1 MRRIREMGKII
12 GGIVIGLI
20 VVIAIA
26 VGVLYFNLDKVI
38 IAAVEE
44 YGSEVTKTDVVLQ
57 EVDLDLTSGKGAL
70 KGFSVGNPKGFD
82 EDHSIRFDSV
92 AVEVN
97 TAETN
102 DKLIYIREIRV
113 DNPSIVYEVN
123 QTTNN
128 LDAIRNNVDAFL
140 KEKGLAGGETTQ
152 EDSAKEGPKV
162 IIDNIFIE
170 GGRVTVKAA
179 MLGNQKVEG
188 RLPNIQMTNIGKDEG
203 GATPGE
209 VAAKIIDE
217 LTGKA
222 MTVITDLGIGKNI
235 GTLLDNAGDLVNK
248 TGVGEAVGKAGEAT
262 KGVTEGATDAVGGA
276 GKSIKKL
283 LGD

>member
-1 MRRIREMGKII
+1 MGKII

-20 VVIAIA
+20 VIIGIA

-44 YGSEVTKTDVVLQ
+44 YGSEVTKTDVVLN

-70 KGFSVGNPKGFD
+70 KGFSVGNPEGFD
-82 EDHSIRFDSV
+82 EDHSIRFDTV
-92 AVEVN
+92 TIEIN
-97 TAETN
+97 TSETN
-102 DKLIYIREIRV
+102 DELIHIREIRV
-113 DNPSIVYEVN
+113 ENPSIVYEVN

-128 LDAIRNNVDAFL
+128 LDTIRNNVDAFM
-140 KEKGLAGGETTQ
+140 KERGLSGGETAQ
-152 EDSAKEGPKV
+152 EDSSEEGPKV

-170 GGRVTVKAA
+170 GGQVTVKAA

-188 RLPNIQMTNIGKDEG
+188 RLPNIQLANIGKDEG

-209 VAAKIIDE
+209 VAAEIIDE
-217 LTGKA
+217 LTSKA
-222 MTVITDLGIGKNI
+222 MNVVTNLGIGKNI
-235 GTLLDNAGDLVNK
+235 GTLLDNAGNLVNK
-248 TGVGEAVGKAGEAT
+248 TGVGEAT
-262 KGVTEGATDAVGGA
+262 KGVTQGATDAVDGA
-276 GKSIKKL
+276 SKSIKKL

>member
-1 MRRIREMGKII
+1 MGKII
-12 GGIVIGLI
+12 GGIIVGLI
-20 VVIAIA
+20 VIIGIA

-44 YGSEVTKTDVVLQ
+44 YGSEVTKTDVVLN

-70 KGFSVGNPKGFD
+70 KGFSVGNPEGFD

-97 TAETN
+97 IAETN
-102 DKLIYIREIRV
+102 DTLIHIREIRV
-113 DNPSIVYEVN
+113 DNPSILYEVN

-128 LDAIRNNVDAFL
+128 LDAIRNNVDAFM
-140 KEKGLAGGETTQ
+140 KERGLSGGETT
-152 EDSAKEGPKV
+152 ETDSTEEGPKV
-162 IIDNIFIE
+162 IIDNIFID
-170 GGRVTVKAA
+170 GGLVTVKAA

-188 RLPNIQMTNIGKDEG
+188 RLPNIQLSNIGKDEG

-217 LTGKA
+217 ITGKA
-222 MTVITDLGIGKNI
+222 MNVITDLGIGKNI
-235 GTLLDNAGDLVNK
+235 GTLLNNAGDLVNK
-248 TGVGEAVGKAGEAT
+248 TGVGEAT
-262 KGVTEGATDAVGGA
+262 KGVTQGATDAVDGA
-276 GKSIKKL
+276 SKSIKKL

>member
-1 MRRIREMGKII
+1 
-12 GGIVIGLI
+12 
-20 VVIAIA
+20 
-26 VGVLYFNLDKVI
+26 
-38 IAAVEE
+38 
-44 YGSEVTKTDVVLQ
+44 TDVVLQ

-70 KGFSVGNPKGFD
+70 KGFSVGNPEGFD
-82 EDHSIRFDSV
+82 EDHSIRFDSI

-152 EDSAKEGPKV
+152 EDSAEEGPKV

-179 MLGNQKVEG
+179 LLGDQKVEG
-188 RLPNIQMTNIGKDEG
+188 RLPNIQMANIGKDEG

-222 MTVITDLGIGKNI
+222 MNVITDLGIGKNI

-262 KGVTEGATDAVGGA
+262 KSVTEGATDAVGGA
-276 GKSIKKL
+276 GKSIKRL